1 MFTPRTSRTVCMHTS
16 TSVDVRALHIAVK
29 NAREGGLE

>member
-1 MFTPRTSRTVCMHTS
+1 MFTPSIHRTACMHAS
-16 TSVDVRALHIAVK
+16 TRVDVRALPIAVK

>member
-1 MFTPRTSRTVCMHTS
+1 MFTPRASRKICMHTS
-16 TSVDVRALHIAVK
+16 TSVDVRALHIAVT

>member
-1 MFTPRTSRTVCMHTS
+1 MFTPRTSRTICMHTS
-16 TSVDVRALHIAVK
+16 TRVDVRVLHIAVK